1 MKRHMTQHGNREQ
14 KNHSNCA
21 AGEREQLMARDQRL
35 HDAAVFQ
42 ALAALGGLLA
52 RLGRG
57 GRAKKAADAPRLSSA
72 KGPRHG
78 WAAR

>member
-1 MKRHMTQHGNREQ
+1 MKRHMTQHGNKVQ

-21 AGEREQLMARDQRL
+21 AGEREQLMARGQRL
-35 HDAAVFQ
+35 HDEAVFQ

-57 GRAKKAADAPRLSSA
+57 GKGKKVADTPRLSSG

-78 WAAR
+78 WVAR

>member
-1 MKRHMTQHGNREQ
+1 MERHTMQYGNREHM
-14 KNHSNCA
+14 NHYASA
-21 AGEREQLMARDQRL
+21 ASEGEQLMARGQRL
-35 HDAAVFQ
+35 HDEAVFQ

-57 GRAKKAADAPRLSSA
+57 GKGKKVADTPRLSSG

-78 WAAR
+78 WATR